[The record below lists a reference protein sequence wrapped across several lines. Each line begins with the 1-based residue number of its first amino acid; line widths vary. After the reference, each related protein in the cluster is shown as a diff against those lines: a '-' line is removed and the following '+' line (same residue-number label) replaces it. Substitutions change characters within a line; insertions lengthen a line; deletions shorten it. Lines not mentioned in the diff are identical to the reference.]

1 MKQHIHLLAA
11 GALLTL
17 FSACEMKDELLGKD
31 GNISTPT
38 GELEL
43 SLPSPVTRAA
53 TRADVS
59 TDNFQ
64 VDIASTDGHAE
75 NNRHYATFAEMRLH
89 DGDSFGTVRLP
100 IGAYE
105 VTAQSPGTVASIMDT
120 PYYRGSS
127 ALTIE
132 EGITAQANVEC
143 TRLNTE
149 VTLNFDATYLN
160 TFPTWTITLEN
171 GANGEGLTYTLRHDE
186 LGAQETSRTF
196 FWNLSESQTSDIT
209 LTISAKNQ
217 DEQSIIHKQHFYKP
231 DHSNFSGND
240 RLTVNL
246 MLEDE
251 KPNADGTF
259 DFDITVDLTF
269 EDKNESVEI
278 PVDDVTPPVTDPDD
292 PEDPDTPENPGGDE
306 EAISMQMPSNGHIS
320 YSLSEGDQ
328 PETADV
334 LINVPKG
341 LKSMNVKITAG
352 NEDFGKTISDLS
364 ASGLDFV
371 TNGVEMVG
379 NEIIG
384 GVLSA
389 FLGGGDVSAPAL
401 GDTSYTFPVGAF
413 FNLMNG
419 FGATTP
425 EAHVFKIAVEDQEG
439 NHIED
444 ELQVTINQ

>member
-196 FWNLSESQTSDIT
+196 VWNLSESQTSDIT

-217 DEQSIIHKQHFYKP
+217 DEQSITHMEHFYKP

-246 MLEDE
+246 MLDSEL
-251 KPNADGTF
+251 PNADGTF

-269 EDKNESVEI
+269 EDKDESVEI
-278 PVDDVTPPVTDPDD
+278 PVDDVTPPVTDPEE

-306 EAISMQMPSNGHIS
+306 AIVISDNGTGYLTNGVTVTGNEYPKDVAINMEAK
-320 YSLSEGDQ
+320 EGIKN
-328 PETADV
+328 
-334 LINVPKG
+334 LF
-341 LKSMNVKITAG
+341 VKIESSNNDFTGMVSSMGLTAGDGMDLASG
-352 NEDFGKTISDLS
+352 NEDLKELALLFPLPENGATDYTFTMSDTLFGLLGMYAGTHTFTLKLVDQQGNEAS
-364 ASGLDFV
+364 ASLV
-371 TNGVEMVG
+371 
-379 NEIIG
+379 I
-384 GVLSA
+384 
-389 FLGGGDVSAPAL
+389 
-401 GDTSYTFPVGAF
+401 
-413 FNLMNG
+413 
-419 FGATTP
+419 
-425 EAHVFKIAVEDQEG
+425 
-439 NHIED
+439 
-444 ELQVTINQ
+444 TIQQ

>member
-120 PYYRGSS
+120 PYYRGSA

-149 VTLNFDATYLN
+149 VTLNFNETFLN
-160 TFPTWTITLEN
+160 TFPTWELTMDN
-171 GANGEGLTYTLRHDE
+171 GANGEGLTYTLSE
-186 LGAQETSRTF
+186 SQLGAQETSRTF
-196 FWNLSESQTSDIT
+196 FWNLSESQTSDIV

-269 EDKNESVEI
+269 EDKDESVEI
-278 PVDDVTPPVTDPDD
+278 PVDDVTPPVTDPEE
-292 PEDPDTPENPGGDE
+292 PEDPDTPVGEDLPT
-306 EAISMQMPSNGHIS
+306 MTMPSNGHITYTLGGS
-320 YSLSEGDQ
+320 DK
-328 PETADV
+328 PESADV
-334 LINVPKG
+334 LISAPKG
-341 LKSMNVKITAG
+341 LKSMNVKIIAG
-352 NEDFGKTISDLS
+352 NEDFGVTIADLNS
-364 ASGLDFV
+364 SGLDFV
-371 TNGVEMVG
+371 TNGVEMVD
-379 NEIIG
+379 NTIIG
-384 GVLSA
+384 DVLSF
-389 FLGGGDVSAPAL
+389 FLGGAQVNAPATGDTTYSFPVSA
-401 GDTSYTFPVGAF
+401 F
-413 FNLMNG
+413 FSLMDNYG
-419 FGATTP
+419 VTAP
-425 EAHVFKIAVEDQEG
+425 NAHVFKIVLEDQEG
-439 NHIED
+439 NKLED
-444 ELQVTINQ
+444 ELQVTINPNA